1 MIKDTLEK
9 ATEPNLDL
17 KAYLHDAYTHPVFK
31 PVEAERPVFIDEEE
45 NNPLVTTKRTSRR
58 ENGGGGGG
66 GGGGSSK
73 PDSGRVTPRV
83 VLD

>member
-17 KAYLHDAYTHPVFK
+17 KAYLQDAYTHPVFK
-31 PVEAERPVFIDEEE
+31 PVEAERTLFHDEEE
-45 NNPLVTTKRTSRR
+45 NSPLVTTKRTSRR
-58 ENGGGGGG
+58 DGGGGGG
-66 GGGGSSK
+66 NGSDGSK
-73 PDSGRVTPRV
+73 PDSGRVTPQV